1 MPEVFPNSR
10 TRKSTTIIRDPFY
23 IDMELND
30 RSFDVIIFQR
40 KRERERENVM
50 RMKYREIK
58 WRGKK
63 REKLEAC
70 I

>member
-1 MPEVFPNSR
+1 MQEVFPNSR
-10 TRKSTTIIRDPFY
+10 TRKSTTTIRDPFY

-30 RSFDVIIFQR
+30 RSFDVIIFQ
-40 KRERERENVM
+40 RERERENVM

>member
-1 MPEVFPNSR
+1 
-10 TRKSTTIIRDPFY
+10 
-23 IDMELND
+23 MELND
-30 RSFDVIIFQR
+30 RSFDVIIFQ
-40 KRERERENVM
+40 RERERENVM

>member
-1 MPEVFPNSR
+1 MQEVFPNSR

-40 KRERERENVM
+40 ERERENVM